1 MANAVQMLQ
10 HGNPGVLRH
19 GADQSLSP
27 PGNNHV
33 QERIQPA
40 QLPHLITA
48 AGIQK
53 LHGVR
58 GNGGLL
64 QRGAQNLRQRPV
76 GPQRLAS
83 AAQNNG
89 IPGLQAQGGGIAGDG
104 AAALVNKTDDPQ
116 GNAHLADM
124 QPVGARPF
132 PDAFAH
138 GIRESRHLFHAAGH
152 VLHTLRRQKQPVQK
166 RGIVAAFPG
175 LFHIKA
181 VLPDNL
187 FRSAPNACGH
197 QAQGQSLLFRLQGK
211 QLP

>member
-10 HGNPGVLRH
+10 HGDSGVLRH
-19 GADQSLSP
+19 GADQPLSS

-33 QERIQPA
+33 QERIQLA
-40 QLPHLITA
+40 QLPYLITA

-53 LHGVR
+53 LHGIR
-58 GNGGLL
+58 GSGGLL
-64 QRGAQNLRQRPV
+64 QRGAQNLRQHPV
-76 GPQRLAS
+76 GPQGLAS

-89 IPGLQAQGGGIAGDG
+89 IPGLQTQGGGIAGDG
-104 AAALVNKTDDPQ
+104 AAALVNETDDPQ

-138 GIRESRHLFHAAGH
+138 GIREDRHLLHAAGH
-152 VLHTLRRQKQPVQK
+152 VFHALRRQEQPVQK
-166 RGIVAAFPG
+166 RGIAAAFPG

-181 VLPDNL
+181 ILPDNL

-197 QAQGQSLLFRLQGK
+197 QAQGLRLLCRLQGK
-211 QLP
+211 HLP